1 MKNHEPRDERYAV
14 RHEVGN
20 VHEQHPHRMRETH
33 PQGLLVRELRRQRQ
47 NDRGTDR
54 YRPERQGL
62 PDQIRSALPLP
73 RPAAQDVADRRASEP
88 RRDRRDAR
96 RRVRGPEQ
104 ERQRDLARR
113 EGDDRHGHEPAEPPA
128 QRGPEPTPQGRDK
141 PGRNECHGSPSYSED
156 RQVIQT
162 GIQYGNRTRL
172 EVGDLRIEAGPRR
185 RGRRQRAADVG
196 HRGRAPPAIR
206 RRPGKHRRRV
216 TGTIQATH
224 TDKAGARS

>member
-1 MKNHEPRDERYAV
+1 
-14 RHEVGN
+14 
-20 VHEQHPHRMRETH
+20 MRETH

-141 PGRNECHGSPSYSED
+141 PGRNECYGSPSYSED

-162 GIQYGNRTRL
+162 GIQY
-172 EVGDLRIEAGPRR
+172 
-185 RGRRQRAADVG
+185 
-196 HRGRAPPAIR
+196 
-206 RRPGKHRRRV
+206 
-216 TGTIQATH
+216 
-224 TDKAGARS
+224 

>member
-104 ERQRDLARR
+104 ERQRDLARPER
-113 EGDDRHGHEPAEPPA
+113 RDRHGHEPTEPLAQRCAEPAP
-128 QRGPEPTPQGRDK
+128 QRRDK
-141 PGRNECHGSPSYSED
+141 PGSYECHGIPSYSED
-156 RQVIQT
+156 RRVVPS
-162 GIQYGNRTRL
+162 GIQYGNRTML
-172 EVGDLRIEAGPRR
+172 ELSDLRIAARPGWRKCRR
-185 RGRRQRAADVG
+185 RTGDVDHRIREPPLPDVAWEVRATTLWQG
-196 HRGRAPPAIR
+196 
-206 RRPGKHRRRV
+206 
-216 TGTIQATH
+216 
-224 TDKAGARS
+224 